1 MTLSLPLRERI
12 QAVEQASSALS
23 LLEATRALADHLA
36 SLPGAAD
43 HSGDTAGT
51 PTAAGPDQQAAAIA
65 CLVEVLGFNNPGA
78 AVAAVDGLIALGAPA
93 VEPLLQ
99 RLDPR
104 NYGAR
109 AWAVRALAGIGDV
122 RGLELLEEAL
132 ASDVGPSVR
141 RAAACG
147 LGNLRLDALAEPLRP
162 ERPPILEGAA
172 RGVAAEAPRVRDARG
187 EGRRDGHRASLA
199 TRVPGCFARVRSCL
213 GAGACRRRT
222 ARVLVVEARSC
233 AHRSCGHRTWRR
245 LRGSAETTEASAT
258 VAGPAGAQTVGAR
271 TLLAARR
278 DPDRVARRREANRGL
293 VDRGGPRRV
302 EIAPARSA
310 FLGLTQRLQ
319 RRGRRARR
327 RRRRRRHR

>member
-1 MTLSLPLRERI
+1 MTPFLSLHERI
-12 QAVEQASSALS
+12 QAVEQATSALA
-23 LLEATRALADHLA
+23 LLEATRALADDLA

-43 HSGDTAGT
+43 DSGDAAGT
-51 PTAAGPDQQAAAIA
+51 PASAEHLHQGAAIA

-147 LGNLRLDALAEPLRP
+147 LGNLRLETLAEAQRAAVRSRALEALVAGCRDGEWVVRYAVAVGLEALVQRMRP
-162 ERPPILEGAA
+162 SAA
-172 RGVAAEAPRVRDARG
+172 ESHRAAEALEA
-187 EGRRDGHRASLA
+187 L
-199 TRVPGCFARVRSCL
+199 SCHE
-213 GAGACRRRT
+213 AEDT
-222 ARVLVVEARSC
+222 PVV
-233 AHRSCGHRTWRR
+233 R
-245 LRGSAETTEASAT
+245 LRANM
-258 VAGPAGAQTVGAR
+258 AR
-271 TLLAARR
+271 
-278 DPDRVARRREANRGL
+278 
-293 VDRGGPRRV
+293 
-302 EIAPARSA
+302 
-310 FLGLTQRLQ
+310 QRLLITP
-319 RRGRRARR
+319 
-327 RRRRRRHR
+327 